1 MAVTKDITRN
11 GLGETGLVD
20 RGWGFRGVKGV
31 GGSSANY
38 TVLSVIGSVVFLR
51 VKNARML

>member
-20 RGWGFRGVKGV
+20 RGWGFRGVRGV

-38 TVLSVIGSVVFLR
+38 TVLLVIGSVVFLR